1 MDQLIFNVRNAS
13 NTAAVIISDDPAVN
27 AVTLVVT
34 NAFVSDLRLRA
45 GAPVMEPPPDGGPS
59 SLYLS
64 FGDLVAAAAIPE
76 VKVDAD
82 GWQVKYFSD
91 PAPAFA
97 LTPVRSRSFADKSSV
112 NIRIFQLAHRRSA
125 AHRQHRYRLLRA
137 GDRRL
142 VQYRLGRAPQHIG
155 THETLQR
162 GGAVHRD
169 GSVALIR
176 PACLRD

>member
-82 GWQVKYFSD
+82 GSQVKYFSD

-97 LTPVRSRSFADKSSV
+97 LTPVRSRSFADKSNL
-112 NIRIFQLAHRRSA
+112 NIRISNFPI
-125 AHRQHRYRLLRA
+125 A
-137 GDRRL
+137 GPPRTVSIGID
-142 VQYRLGRAPQHIG
+142 YYGLGIDDSSSIG
-155 THETLQR
+155 SVVHLNTSEPTKLYS